1 MIKGHVQELF
11 HGLEKE
17 CVLGKILDLNL
28 WYNWIAF
35 DVVADAAFGKPFKC
49 LTDATYRK
57 WPILLSKTCKV
68 VVYSSGL
75 KYVIPRLLLWA
86 YPSWILQAEVENRIE
101 SVASRGDLMSSIVQ
115 HNGVKPALTK
125 EEIISN
131 ASLFIFAGTE
141 TVASILPALTYMLTQ
156 NPEAKTQLT
165 SDIGQEFGE
174 EESIMIQALS

>member
-1 MIKGHVQELF
+1 M
-11 HGLEKE
+11 
-17 CVLGKILDLNL
+17 
-28 WYNWIAF
+28 
-35 DVVADAAFGKPFKC
+35 
-49 LTDATYRK
+49 
-57 WPILLSKTCKV
+57 

-86 YPSWILQAEVENRIE
+86 YPSWILQAEVENQIE
-101 SVASRGDLMSSIVQ
+101 NVASRGDLMSSIVQ

-131 ASLFIFAGTE
+131 ASLFVFAGTE
-141 TVASILPALTYMLTQ
+141 TVARILPALTYMLTQ

-165 SDIGQEFGE
+165 SDTGQEFRE